1 MLESFS
7 AELNFFD
14 LHSLENTP
22 DDGED
27 GESNNDPVGVG
38 GADKALGDP
47 TIVFFATVV
56 SLAISGE
63 CYLSIS
69 GGQISDACAG
79 GSEDATLDFSACS
92 GQFLSLGTDF

>member
-47 TIVFFATVV
+47 TIVFIAACVNFASSVGISGAYGSGSV
-56 SLAISGE
+56 DASLAYYGRSSFCFGN
-63 CYLSIS
+63 
-69 GGQISDACAG
+69 
-79 GSEDATLDFSACS
+79 GSSA
-92 GQFLSLGTDF
+92 

>member
-47 TIVFFATVV
+47 TIVFIA
-56 SLAISGE
+56 
-63 CYLSIS
+63 
-69 GGQISDACAG
+69 ACVN
-79 GSEDATLDFSACS
+79 
-92 GQFLSLGTDF
+92 